1 MTTTLP
7 LDSNPGM
14 VHRSP
19 PLGIL
24 AIVFTTLFLASMAA
38 IAIMTGGAP
47 YPVPYNPIEQI
58 QDYYTRFPDAMRV
71 VSFLQFGAS
80 IPLGLFTATVV
91 SRLLFHRVN
100 AAGVHIA
107 LFGGIAASTFLGI
120 SSFAT
125 WVLSQPGVATEKGA
139 LRAVELLS
147 FATGGFGNVAA
158 TGLLLA
164 GVSVPA
170 LFLKLMPRWACWF
183 GLIVAGISELS
194 TLSMMFPALS
204 LLLPLGR
211 FPSLVW
217 LIVAG
222 FTIPKTRK
230 GNA

>member
-1 MTTTLP
+1 MTTTVP
-7 LDSNPGM
+7 LNSNPEA

-24 AIVFTTLFLASMAA
+24 AIVFTTLFLASMAVN
-38 IAIMTGGAP
+38 AIMTGGAP
-47 YPVPYNPIEQI
+47 YPVPYNPIQQI

-107 LFGGIAASTFLGI
+107 QFGGTAASVFLGV
-120 SSFAT
+120 SSLAT
-125 WVLSQPGVATEKGA
+125 WVLSQPGVATETGA
-139 LRAVELLS
+139 LRAVELLA

-164 GVSVPA
+164 GVSVPT
-170 LFLKLMPRWACWF
+170 LFFKLMPRWVCWF

-211 FPSLVW
+211 FPALIW

-222 FTIPKTRK
+222 FTIPKARK
-230 GNA
+230 